1 MNIIRSQPEVDGE
14 GYTHAHDP
22 VTLPGWYEADLLDG
36 LGGRFEAVNLT
47 IKKARHDLAILIGL
61 LSLEEMSEAVSGDK
75 EDRYLASTRHNHH
88 VTAWGCRPD
97 EFTTTKEQGADTLPW
112 REGGRIVNTWCLM
125 QGTGRSFK

>member
-1 MNIIRSQPEVDGE
+1 MVVVESIRSSTGKLTPAYPIIRRKPPREGSIGASAALGPAPE
-14 GYTHAHDP
+14 
-22 VTLPGWYEADLLDG
+22 
-36 LGGRFEAVNLT
+36 
-47 IKKARHDLAILIGL
+47 KKARLDLAILIGL

-88 VTAWGCRPD
+88 VTAWGCHPD

-112 REGGRIVNTWCLM
+112 REGGRIVNTRCLM